1 MAEQIKYKYEESL
14 IDQQAKAEKEFLDQ
28 FESGNYTIEN
38 PLIVLNP
45 YLINPLAAL
54 LLFKTEQETAVTVTV
69 LGKESQADIT
79 HTFPKSRIHIL
90 PVLGL
95 YKDCENKVEI
105 QLYRSYKK
113 ELTIQTED
121 IQHNVAKLISMETTA
136 GYLQDNLIFLSPA
149 LTDYATAF
157 DYNGD
162 IRWHLTIPTV
172 FDLKRL
178 KNGNIL
184 TGSHRLIHKP
194 YYMSGLYEMS
204 MVGKIVKEYSIPGG
218 YHHDQFEMPDGNLL
232 VLTEDLTTDT
242 VEDQCVLID
251 RKTGEILKTWDYK
264 KVLNP
269 GEGPSGNYS
278 DEDWFHNNAVW
289 YDENTNSLTLS
300 GRHVDA
306 MINIDYETGEL
317 NWIIGDPEGWPEDK
331 QKYFFKPVG
340 DGEFDWQYEQHACV
354 ITPNG
359 DVMCF
364 DNGHW
369 RSKIKENYLLNKDNF
384 SRGVRYKINTD
395 DMTIEQIWQYG
406 KERGAEF
413 FSQYICNVEYYED
426 GHYMIHSGGIGYYD
440 GQPAEKMIALMQ
452 DDPKAEARSIT
463 VEVLNEQVMLELIVD
478 GNFYRAEKLRL
489 YHDGDNLIMGR
500 GEQVGMLGVT
510 KEFDTEVPAED
521 TLELIPDK
529 YNAVITE
536 EYDRFTLKATFEK
549 GQLVMLLLENGDD
562 LHRYFISTA
571 ASDYKAMCVGTFMES
586 DERVKTI
593 SINKAGLC
601 GNYNLSLI
609 IDDKKYQ
616 TGITIKCEK

>member
-1 MAEQIKYKYEESL
+1 MAEQVKYLYEESL
-14 IDQQAKAEKEFLDQ
+14 IDRQAKAEQKILEQ
-28 FESGNYTIEN
+28 FEAGTYTIDD
-38 PLIVLNP
+38 PMVVLNP

-54 LLFKTEQETAVTVTV
+54 VLFRTEKETAVTVTV
-69 LGKESQADIT
+69 LGKEPQGNIT
-79 HTFPKSRIHIL
+79 HTFPKAKVHIL

-95 YKDCENKVEI
+95 YKNYENSVEI
-105 QLYRSYKK
+105 RLYRSVTKK
-113 ELTIQTED
+113 ITIKTED
-121 IQHNVAKLISMETTA
+121 ITNNVAKLISMDTTA
-136 GYLQDNLIFLSPA
+136 GYLQDQLIFLSPA

-157 DYNGD
+157 DYQGE

-178 KNGNIL
+178 RNGNIL
-184 TGSHRLIHKP
+184 TGSHRLVHKP
-194 YYMSGLYEMS
+194 YYMSGLYEMT
-204 MVGKIVKEYSIPGG
+204 MAGKIVKEYSIPGG

-251 RKTGEILKTWDYK
+251 RNTGAVLKTWDYK
-264 KVLNP
+264 KALNP

-306 MINIDYETGEL
+306 MINIDYDTGEL

-369 RSKIKENYLLNKDNF
+369 RSKVKEKYLLNKDNF
-384 SRGVRYKINTD
+384 SRGVRYQINTD
-395 DMTIEQIWQYG
+395 DMTIEQVWQYG

-440 GQPAEKMIALMQ
+440 GEAAEKMIALMQ
-452 DDPKAEARSIT
+452 DDPRAEARSIT
-463 VEVLNEQVMLELIVD
+463 VEVLDDQMVLELVVD

-489 YHDGDNLIMGR
+489 YHDGDNL
-500 GEQVGMLGVT
+500 VLGKGQQLGSLGTT
-510 KEFDTEVPAED
+510 KEFDTEVPAEATD
-521 TLELIPDK
+521 EMIPER
-529 YNAVITE
+529 YSAEVTE
-536 EYDRFTLKATFEK
+536 EYDRVTLKATFEK
-549 GQLVMLLLENGDD
+549 GQLVMVQLEDGADI
-562 LHRYFISTA
+562 HRYFISTA

-586 DERVKTI
+586 DERVKTL
-593 SINKAGLC
+593 SINKAGLS
-601 GNYNLSLI
+601 GNYDLTVI
-609 IDDKKYQ
+609 IDDKKYR
-616 TGITIKCEK
+616 TGVKVNCGK